1 MASEKRA
8 ASNSFGSAQ
17 MVKRQK
23 SDTNLNGS
31 AVTVVNG
38 SARDGALIK
47 AVCISPLVQRVL
59 CDIHGALNMHG
70 RIVLADVGLGG

>member
-1 MASEKRA
+1 MSSEKRA

-31 AVTVVNG
+31 AVAVVNG

-47 AVCISPLVQRVL
+47 AVCSPLMQV
-59 CDIHGALNMHG
+59 CSTIYGALNMHG